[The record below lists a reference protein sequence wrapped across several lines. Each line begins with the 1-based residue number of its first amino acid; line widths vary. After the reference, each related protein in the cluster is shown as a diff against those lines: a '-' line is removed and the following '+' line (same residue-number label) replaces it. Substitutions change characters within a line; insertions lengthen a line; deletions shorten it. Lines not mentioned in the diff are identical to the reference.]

1 MANQTLTIEGA
12 EQEVRCDCCNRKL
25 KVGVRTN
32 LLGTIGADCLI
43 AQIAANR
50 ARFSGNG
57 LPTASWVRELAVI
70 RETKTQAWMDRR
82 GFDKPTMWVFQMKD
96 AA

>member
-1 MANQTLTIEGA
+1 MATGKLVIEGA
-12 EQEVRCDCCNRKL
+12 EQEVSCDCCNRKL

-32 LLGTIGADCLI
+32 LLGTIGADCFI
-43 AQIAANR
+43 KHVAANR
-50 ARFSGNG
+50 TRYSGNG

-70 RETKTQAWMDRR
+70 QETKSSDWKARR
-82 GFDKPTMWVFQMKD
+82 GLGGAHHWAFDMKE